1 MNETTMKEKEPYEAP
16 LVLEIKPVSVVRGNN
31 ERTPRAMENTIT
43 SMKADY
49 RSRLFLT
56 KYGTAADDRPA

>member
-31 ERTPRAMENTIT
+31 ENSAGDGEYDN
-43 SMKADY
+43 
-49 RSRLFLT
+49 LNE
-56 KYGTAADDRPA
+56 G